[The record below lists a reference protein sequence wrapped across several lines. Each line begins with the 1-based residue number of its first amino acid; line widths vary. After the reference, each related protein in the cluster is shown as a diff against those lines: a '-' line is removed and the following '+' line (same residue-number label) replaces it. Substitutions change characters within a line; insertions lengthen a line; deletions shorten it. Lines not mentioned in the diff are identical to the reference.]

1 LSEVFVVV
9 KYMFK
14 ALTKKKGR
22 DIRILQSDGLETMTS
37 ESQICK
43 QKHWSPVSWKRISCF
58 TRRDFL

>member
-22 DIRILQSDGLETMTS
+22 DIRILQSDGLETMTG

-43 QKHWSPVSWKRISCF
+43 QKH
-58 TRRDFL
+58 